1 MHERIL
7 AKGVRDEYLLPAWR
21 FPLMF
26 FLRPVGPS
34 GLNPSVAMQ
43 AVAPSSGQFVIY
55 APIMWQ
61 GQPSAESWTAIYRL
75 AYEQLVI
82 AFGPSRFQRA
92 LEPSLN

>member
-1 MHERIL
+1 MSSL
-7 AKGVRDEYLLPAWR
+7 VPAGR

-26 FLRPVGPS
+26 FPRPVGPF
-34 GLNPSVAMQ
+34 GLDLSVAMQ
-43 AVAPSSGQFVIY
+43 AVAPGHGQFVIC

-61 GQPSAESWTAIYRL
+61 PQVSADSWTAIYRL

-82 AFGPSRFQRA
+82 ALSPSKFQRA

>member
-1 MHERIL
+1 
-7 AKGVRDEYLLPAWR
+7 
-21 FPLMF
+21 MF

-34 GLNPSVAMQ
+34 GLDLSAAMQ
-43 AVAPSSGQFVIY
+43 AVASGPGQFVVC

-61 GQPSAESWTAIYRL
+61 MQTSAESWTAIYRL

-82 AFGPSRFQRA
+82 AFGPSKFQRT

>member
-1 MHERIL
+1 
-7 AKGVRDEYLLPAWR
+7 
-21 FPLMF
+21 MF

-34 GLNPSVAMQ
+34 GLDQFAASQAAGPVA
-43 AVAPSSGQFVIY
+43 GQFVIC
-55 APIMWQ
+55 APMIWQ
-61 GQPSAESWTAIYRL
+61 AQPSAESWAAIYRL

>member
-1 MHERIL
+1 
-7 AKGVRDEYLLPAWR
+7 
-21 FPLMF
+21 MF

-34 GLNPSVAMQ
+34 GLDPSVAMH
-43 AVAPSSGQFVIY
+43 AVGVGAGPFVVIC

-61 GQPSAESWTAIYRL
+61 AQPSAESWTAIYRL

-82 AFGPSRFQRA
+82 AFGPSNFQRA